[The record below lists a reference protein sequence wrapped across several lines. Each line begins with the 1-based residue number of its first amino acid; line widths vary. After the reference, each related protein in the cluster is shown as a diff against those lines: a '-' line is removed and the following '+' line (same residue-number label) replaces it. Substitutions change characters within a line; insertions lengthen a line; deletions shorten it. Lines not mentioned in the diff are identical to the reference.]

1 MGTKYI
7 CDSCGKEFEM
17 KGGGGPGVYPA
28 SDETPAGKWAI
39 VSYTAK
45 AKEKPEPVR
54 VGQIVP
60 YSPLYVSASYHVCSQ
75 ACAEKALAEIRTL
88 LQAVFDEAVS

>member
-17 KGGGGPGVYPA
+17 KGGSGPAGYPA
-28 SDETPAGKWAI
+28 SDDMPAGKCAI
-39 VSYTAK
+39 VSYAAK
-45 AKEKPEPVR
+45 AKEKPAPAR

-60 YSPLYVSASYHVCSQ
+60 YSPAHVSASYHVCSL